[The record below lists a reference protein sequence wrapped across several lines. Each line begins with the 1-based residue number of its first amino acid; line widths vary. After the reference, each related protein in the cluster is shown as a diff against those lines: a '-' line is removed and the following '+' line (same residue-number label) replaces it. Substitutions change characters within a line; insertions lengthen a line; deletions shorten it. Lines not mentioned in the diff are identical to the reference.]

1 MERHQLPLQS
11 QVHERNPLMTVNAA
25 IWRKFPVADRNQGFS
40 ADAAIKRIQQ
50 VAAGSVETFNM
61 AFLWRS
67 DTEPP
72 NNKNSYRLPIADVIN
87 GRMTLIP
94 HAVFTAAAILQGA
107 NGGLEGVVGEGEK
120 KQLRRVVSQI
130 YGVLRDTY
138 GDPRVVPPWERQ
150 DTPPNDRPNRQI
162 TASVVNH
169 DVATLPKGPD
179 GPWSSAAA
187 TNRLWEWADGDYRQY
202 RKGFLV
208 WDTRA
213 PENRTSYRY
222 PVADVVDG
230 ELALVRQGVATAASM
245 LVFHPASVD
254 VPHTVM
260 PEFEALVSEIQALY
274 EKEDEEEAMTAAA
287 PVRPPAHW
295 FDDPML
301 EGPTPLTVTADGQ
314 VKGHLAL
321 WNVCHFGMQDV
332 CRMAPH
338 SNTNYQYFMTGSV
351 LTADGTQRKVGRIT
365 LGTGHANLRLGYV
378 PAADHYDNTGTAA
391 AVVAAGEDRFGPWV
405 AGATVPGLPESK
417 IAELRRS
424 PLSGD
429 WRPTPRGLELVAALA
444 VNTPGFPVVGLNA
457 DGSVQSLVAAG
468 MVLSQDEIDAING
481 PGVTQLPAEVAQG
494 PNEAVLERLRKFQEK
509 ADRLTKRARSQR
521 LDDILRRGA

>member
-1 MERHQLPLQS
+1 MA
-11 QVHERNPLMTVNAA
+11 VNSA
-25 IWRKFPVADRNQGFS
+25 IWRKFPVADRDQGFN

-50 VAAGSVETFNM
+50 ASAGSVETFNM

-72 NNKNSYRLPIADVIN
+72 NNKNSYRLPIADIIN
-87 GRMTLIP
+87 GRFTLIP

-107 NGGLEGVVGEGEK
+107 HGGLVGVVGDAEK
-120 KQLRRVVSQI
+120 KELRRVVSEI

-138 GDPRVVPPWERQ
+138 SDPRVVPPWERQ
-150 DTPPNDRPNRQI
+150 DTPPDDRPNRQI
-162 TASVVNH
+162 AASVLNASV
-169 DVATLPKGPD
+169 TQLPKGPD
-179 GPWSSAAA
+179 GPWNGAMVDD
-187 TNRLWEWADGDYRQY
+187 RLWAWADRDIRQY
-202 RKGFLV
+202 RKAFLV
-208 WDTRA
+208 WDTDR
-213 PENRTSYRY
+213 PEARNSYRY

-230 ELALVRQGVATAASM
+230 ELRLVRQGVTVAASM
-245 LVFHPASVD
+245 TTLRPDSVD
-254 VPHTVM
+254 LPYAMM
-260 PEFEALVSEIQALY
+260 PDLEALVSQVQALY
-274 EKEDEEEAMTAAA
+274 EEEEDEEEAMTAAA

-365 LGTGHANLRLGYV
+365 LGTGHANLRLGYI

-405 AGATVPGLPESK
+405 AGATVPGVSEEK

-429 WRPTPRGLELVAALA
+429 WRPTPKGLELVAALA

-457 DGSVQSLVAAG
+457 AGEIQSLVAAG
-468 MVLSQDEIDAING
+468 MVLSQEEIDAIRG
-481 PGVTQLPAEVAQG
+481 PEVSQVPDEVTQG
-494 PNEAVLERLRKFQEK
+494 PNEAVLARLRKFQAK
-509 ADRLTKRARSQR
+509 ADKLTKLARSRR
-521 LDDILRRGA
+521 LDDVLKRGV

>member
-1 MERHQLPLQS
+1 MA
-11 QVHERNPLMTVNAA
+11 VNKQF
-25 IWRKFPVADRNQGFS
+25 WRKFAIADRDQGFN
-40 ADAAIKRIQQ
+40 ADQAIKRIQQ
-50 VAAGSVETFNM
+50 ASAGSVETFNM

-67 DTEPP
+67 DTGPP

-87 GRMTLIP
+87 GRYTLIP

-107 NGGLEGVVGEGEK
+107 HGGLEGVVGEDEK
-120 KQLRRVVSQI
+120 RQLRSVVSEI
-130 YGVLRDTY
+130 YTKLRDVY

-150 DTPPNDRPNRQI
+150 DTDPQDRPNRQI
-162 TASVVNH
+162 STTASINTA
-169 DVATLPKGPD
+169 VAQLPKGPD
-179 GPWSSAAA
+179 QPWNSALADQ
-187 TNRLWEWADGDYRQY
+187 RVWDWADGDYRLY
-202 RKGFLV
+202 RQAFLM
-208 WDTRA
+208 WDNRNPETRKA
-213 PENRTSYRY
+213 YRY

-230 ELALVRQGVATAASM
+230 QLTLSPQGIAIAASM
-245 LVFHPASVD
+245 YTNTPDSIE
-254 VPHTVM
+254 VPYELM
-260 PEFEALVSEIQALY
+260 PDLGELLETLQANESE
-274 EKEDEEEAMTAAA
+274 DAMTAAA
-287 PVRPPAHW
+287 PLRPPAHW

-301 EGPTPLTVTADGQ
+301 DGPTPLTVTADGQ

-338 SNTNYQYFMTGSV
+338 SNTGYQYFMTGTV

-365 LGTGHANLRLGYV
+365 LGTGHANLRLGYI
-378 PAADHYDNTGTAA
+378 PAADHYDNTGTAV

-405 AGATVPGLPESK
+405 AGATVPGVPEEK
-417 IAELRRS
+417 VAELRRS

-429 WRPTPRGLELVAALA
+429 WRPTPKGLELVAALA

-468 MVLSQDEIDAING
+468 MVLSQEEIDALNG
-481 PGVTQLPAEVAQG
+481 PPEAAG

-509 ADRLTKRARSQR
+509 ADKLTKSARSRR
-521 LDDILRRGA
+521 LDAILKRGA

>member
-1 MERHQLPLQS
+1 MA
-11 QVHERNPLMTVNAA
+11 VNASF
-25 IWRKFPVADRNQGFS
+25 WRKFPIADRDQGFN
-40 ADAAIKRIQQ
+40 ADQAIARIQQ
-50 VAAGSVETFNM
+50 AAAGSVETFNQ

-72 NNKNSYRLPIADVIN
+72 NNKNSYRLPVADIIN
-87 GRMTLIP
+87 GRYTLIP

-107 NGGLEGVVGEGEK
+107 HGGLVGVVGDEEK
-120 KQLRRVVSQI
+120 AKLRDVVSEI
-130 YGVLRDTY
+130 YTKLRDIY
-138 GDPRVVPPWERQ
+138 SDPRIVPPWERQ
-150 DTPPNDRPNRQI
+150 DTPPDDRPNRQI
-162 TASVVNH
+162 SASVINAS
-169 DVATLPKGPD
+169 VATLPLGPD
-179 GPWSSAAA
+179 SPWNGAAA
-187 TNRLWEWADGDYRQY
+187 DNRVWEWADRDYRQY
-202 RKGFLV
+202 RKAFLV
-208 WDTRA
+208 WDTDA
-213 PENRTSYRY
+213 PENRRSYRY
-222 PVADVVDG
+222 PVADVIDG
-230 ELALVRQGVATAASM
+230 ELRLMRQGVAVAASM
-245 LVFHPASVD
+245 TVNRPDHVD
-254 VPHTVM
+254 LPYVLM
-260 PEFEALVSEIQALY
+260 PELEALLEQVQASY
-274 EKEDEEEAMTAAA
+274 DTEQEEAMTAAA

-351 LTADGTQRKVGRIT
+351 LTADGTQRRVGRIT
-365 LGTGHANLRLGYV
+365 LGTGHANLRLGYI

-429 WRPTPRGLELVAALA
+429 WRPTPKGLELVAALA

-468 MVLSQDEIDAING
+468 MVLSQEEIDAING
-481 PGVTQLPAEVAQG
+481 PEEAAG

-509 ADRLTKRARSQR
+509 ADRLTKAARSRR
-521 LDDILRRGA
+521 LDDVLRRVA

>member
-1 MERHQLPLQS
+1 MA
-11 QVHERNPLMTVNAA
+11 VNKQF
-25 IWRKFPVADRNQGFS
+25 WRKFAIADRDQGFN
-40 ADAAIKRIQQ
+40 ADQAIKRIQQ
-50 VAAGSVETFNM
+50 ASAGSVETFNM

-67 DTEPP
+67 DTGPP

-87 GRMTLIP
+87 GRYTLIP

-107 NGGLEGVVGEGEK
+107 HGGLEGVVGEDEK
-120 KQLRRVVSQI
+120 RQLRSVVSEI
-130 YGVLRDTY
+130 YTKLRDVY

-150 DTPPNDRPNRQI
+150 DTDPQDRPNRQI
-162 TASVVNH
+162 STTASINTA
-169 DVATLPKGPD
+169 VAQLPKGPD
-179 GPWSSAAA
+179 QPWNSALADQ
-187 TNRLWEWADGDYRQY
+187 RVWDWADGDYRLY
-202 RKGFLV
+202 RQAFLT
-208 WDTRA
+208 WDNRNPETRKA
-213 PENRTSYRY
+213 YRY

-230 ELALVRQGVATAASM
+230 QLTLSPQGIAIAASIYTNT
-245 LVFHPASVD
+245 PDSIE
-254 VPHTVM
+254 VPYELM
-260 PEFEALVSEIQALY
+260 PDLGELLETLQHNESE
-274 EKEDEEEAMTAAA
+274 DAMTAAA
-287 PVRPPAHW
+287 PLRPPAHW

-338 SNTNYQYFMTGSV
+338 SNTGYQYFMTGTV

-365 LGTGHANLRLGYV
+365 LGTGHANLRLGYI
-378 PAADHYDNTGTAA
+378 PAADHYDNTGTAV

-405 AGATVPGLPESK
+405 AGATVPGVPEEK
-417 IAELRRS
+417 VAELRRS

-429 WRPTPRGLELVAALA
+429 WRPTPKGLELVAALA

-468 MVLSQDEIDAING
+468 MVLSQEEIDALNG
-481 PGVTQLPAEVAQG
+481 PPEAAG

-509 ADRLTKRARSQR
+509 ADKLTKSARSRR
-521 LDDILRRGA
+521 LDAILKRGA